1 MSSLA
6 HATRW
11 CDALS
16 NDIDALC
23 DLYHYV
29 DHPLSEGF
37 SSEHSAIDDNVT
49 DTFTTRE
56 QLRAAYGPYSAAEN
70 GTYTFTATEWR
81 GDEHHGIIHW
91 TVQIEGAS
99 TFRDLPV
106 PAGLTIETT
115 GSTFQKLDAD
125 GRITY
130 ESTYWEDNR
139 VFKQLGIAILTP
151 HYWEQDF
158 DMEAFLAQAAAA

>member
-1 MSSLA
+1 MSSIA
-6 HATRW
+6 HAQAW

-16 NDIDALC
+16 NDVEALC
-23 DLYHYV
+23 RFYRHH

-49 DTFTTRE
+49 DTFTTHK
-56 QLRAAYGPYSAAEN
+56 QLREAYGRYSTREN
-70 GTYTFTATEWR
+70 GTYTFSATEWR
-81 GDEHHGIIHW
+81 GDDSHGIILW
-91 TVQIEGAS
+91 TVRIAGAS

-106 PAGLTIETT
+106 PDGLTIETV
-115 GSTFQKLDAD
+115 GSTFQKFDAD
-125 GRITY
+125 GKITF

-139 VFKQLGIAILTP
+139 VFAQLGIAILTP

-158 DMEAFLAQAAAA
+158 DLDAFLAQVAG